1 MFLDQ
6 IKLPYKQGR
15 VEWDGRG
22 ESHYVDESRDLIRPN
37 VLTFVFRS
45 DYR

>member
-22 ESHYVDESRDLIRPN
+22 DEMLTKVEIKYVQM
-37 VLTFVFRS
+37 
-45 DYR
+45 Y